1 MGGKRPE
8 RFLHCSLTVIF
19 THLDIPQLRVSIP
32 SDYQIYTMKLS
43 LLAFVGLFASA
54 SAFVPHKPVR
64 ALSRT
69 AARPQVRVP
78 IFAHQRRRERTQSS
92 GICVALSTHLAGG
105 QQLCLFL
112 FYLFL
117 DQPLFCVPHIYFKV
131 LILIE
136 LPAPTTIL
144 SRRRRSR

>member
-1 MGGKRPE
+1 MHEKN
-8 RFLHCSLTVIF
+8 
-19 THLDIPQLRVSIP
+19 
-32 SDYQIYTMKLS
+32 
-43 LLAFVGLFASA
+43 LAITNPALF
-54 SAFVPHKPVR
+54 
-64 ALSRT
+64 
-69 AARPQVRVP
+69 
-78 IFAHQRRRERTQSS
+78 
-92 GICVALSTHLAGG
+92 
-105 QQLCLFL
+105 FL